1 MAGNLFDKTVCLSVT
16 FRIPSN
22 MRRGDLSRVSTD
34 SQRSELV
41 LRKRIFHSPIM
52 AKIDLLAAR
61 TRRWLR
67 MLALP
72 CPLSRGTYLIPR
84 SMLNDVEKRLDEVT
98 DEFNELADQFV
109 NEYPALI
116 EQWREKLGSQF
127 NPNDYLSVEEV
138 RQCFSVNRFFVD
150 FRLPSEIDQNNEIES
165 AINEIKL
172 ALREGL
178 LELVQK
184 LADMLGDDKKC
195 RVNSRTIER
204 FQQWLELLPKRNV
217 LDDTE
222 LRELAEQAKSLMA
235 GKSAEDLRDY
245 EAVRNQ
251 VREGMRRI
259 ANKLQESIEQLPV
272 RRFTLED

>member
-1 MAGNLFDKTVCLSVT
+1 
-16 FRIPSN
+16 
-22 MRRGDLSRVSTD
+22 
-34 SQRSELV
+34 
-41 LRKRIFHSPIM
+41 
-52 AKIDLLAAR
+52 
-61 TRRWLR
+61 
-67 MLALP
+67 
-72 CPLSRGTYLIPR
+72 
-84 SMLNDVEKRLDEVT
+84 MLNDVEKRLDEVT

>member
-1 MAGNLFDKTVCLSVT
+1 
-16 FRIPSN
+16 
-22 MRRGDLSRVSTD
+22 
-34 SQRSELV
+34 
-41 LRKRIFHSPIM
+41 
-52 AKIDLLAAR
+52 
-61 TRRWLR
+61 
-67 MLALP
+67 
-72 CPLSRGTYLIPR
+72 
-84 SMLNDVEKRLDEVT
+84 MLNDVEKRLDEVT

-272 RRFTLED
+272 RRFVLED

>member
-1 MAGNLFDKTVCLSVT
+1 
-16 FRIPSN
+16 
-22 MRRGDLSRVSTD
+22 
-34 SQRSELV
+34 
-41 LRKRIFHSPIM
+41 
-52 AKIDLLAAR
+52 
-61 TRRWLR
+61 
-67 MLALP
+67 
-72 CPLSRGTYLIPR
+72 
-84 SMLNDVEKRLDEVT
+84 MLNDVEKRLDEVT

-127 NPNDYLSVEEV
+127 NPSDYLSVEEV

-272 RRFTLED
+272 RRFVLED